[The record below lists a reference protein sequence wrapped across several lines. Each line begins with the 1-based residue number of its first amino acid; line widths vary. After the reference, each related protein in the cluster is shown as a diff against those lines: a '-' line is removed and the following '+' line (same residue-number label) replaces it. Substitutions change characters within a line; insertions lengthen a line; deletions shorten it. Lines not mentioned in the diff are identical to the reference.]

1 MPKSYSFG
9 DFTIDLDRGCL
20 VRAGEEVKLR
30 PKVYEALKYLIENN
44 NRLVSKEELIK
55 AIWPASFVTDDSL
68 VQCLVE
74 VRRALGDE
82 AQRCIKTVPRRGYM
96 FVAEVNPVSL
106 PGFDE
111 TGAGEGATA
120 TPVGADVA
128 GDFAHPQQPA
138 VEPAALIVRKTNYT
152 ALALG
157 ITILVFVNVGLYF
170 FFRDKRPEDD
180 AIHSIA
186 VMPLVNASGDPNL
199 EYLSDGITENIIN
212 SLSRLPRLKVM
223 ARATVFRYKG
233 QEADPIKVGHDLKVG
248 AMLTGRV
255 VQQGNNLT
263 VNVDLMNVADGSQ
276 LWGEKY
282 DRKLSDIFAVQEE
295 IARQISDKLRLKLT
309 GEEQQQLSKRY
320 TENAE
325 AYRAFLLG
333 RFFWERRTEDGMK
346 KGIQHFQQAIDS
358 DPSYALAYVG
368 LADCYLIL
376 YDYGFLSPQES
387 APKARAAATKALE
400 IDDTLA
406 EAHASLAYFKFSY
419 EWDWPGAEAE
429 FRRAIELSPNYATA
443 HHWYGYYLAVRGRFD
458 ESLAEMRRGEEID
471 PLSLII
477 KTNIGRLL
485 FWERKYD
492 LAIAQFKSV
501 LEMDPNFASASEKL
515 AEAYE
520 AKQMYPE
527 AIAEYQKWA
536 ALVGDGELAAQLG
549 PAYAASG
556 YKGAITKWIEHLGQ
570 TREQDYTQR
579 AMLHAAVGD
588 KEQAF
593 LWLGKA
599 YNARSTWLYQLR
611 VAPVFDGLR
620 SDARFADL
628 QKRIG
633 LE

>member
-30 PKVYEALKYLIENN
+30 PKVYQALKYLIENN

-106 PGFDE
+106 PAFDE

-120 TPVGADVA
+120 TPAGADVA

-138 VEPAALIVRKTNYT
+138 VEPAALIVSKTNYT

-263 VNVDLMNVADGSQ
+263 VNVDLMNVADGTQ

-501 LEMDPNFASASEKL
+501 LEIDPNFASAREKL

-599 YNARSTWLYQLR
+599 YEARSTWLYQLR

>member
-1 MPKSYSFG
+1 M
-9 DFTIDLDRGCL
+9 
-20 VRAGEEVKLR
+20 
-30 PKVYEALKYLIENN
+30 
-44 NRLVSKEELIK
+44 
-55 AIWPASFVTDDSL
+55 
-68 VQCLVE
+68 
-74 VRRALGDE
+74 
-82 AQRCIKTVPRRGYM
+82 
-96 FVAEVNPVSL
+96 NPVSL
-106 PGFDE
+106 PGIDE
-111 TGAGEGATA
+111 TGTGEGATA
-120 TPVGADVA
+120 TPAGADFP

-212 SLSRLPRLKVM
+212 SLSRLPKLKVM

-233 QEADPIKVGHDLKVG
+233 QEADPIKVGHELKVG

-263 VNVDLMNVADGSQ
+263 VNVDLVNVTDGSQ

-325 AYRAFLLG
+325 AYRAFLWG

-387 APKARAAATKALE
+387 
-400 IDDTLA
+400 
-406 EAHASLAYFKFSY
+406 
-419 EWDWPGAEAE
+419 GAEAE

-501 LEMDPNFASASEKL
+501 LEMDPNFASALEKL

-599 YNARSTWLYQLR
+599 YEARSTWLYQLR

>member
-44 NRLVSKEELIK
+44 NRLVSKEELIR

-96 FVAEVNPVSL
+96 FVAEVKRVS
-106 PGFDE
+106 GE
-111 TGAGEGATA
+111 TRPGEGATA
-120 TPVGADVA
+120 TPVAVEVA
-128 GDFAHPQQPA
+128 GDLAQPQQPA
-138 VEPAALIVRKTNYT
+138 VVPPALIVRKTNYT
-152 ALALG
+152 ALALVV
-157 ITILVFVNVGLYF
+157 TILVFVNVGLYF
-170 FFRDKRPEDD
+170 FFRDERPKDD

-212 SLSRLPRLKVM
+212 SLSRLPKLKVM

-233 QEADPIKVGHDLKVG
+233 QEADPIKVGHELKVG

-263 VNVDLMNVADGSQ
+263 VNVDLVNVADGSQ

-282 DRKLSDIFAVQEE
+282 ERKLSDIFAVQEE
-295 IARQISDKLRLKLT
+295 ITRQISDKLRLKLT
-309 GEEQQQLSKRY
+309 GEEQKQLSRRY

-325 AYRAFLLG
+325 AYRAYLLG

-358 DPSYALAYVG
+358 DPSYTLAYVG

-376 YDYGFLSPQES
+376 YDYGFLSPKES

-400 IDDTLA
+400 IDETLA

-443 HHWYGYYLAVRGRFD
+443 HHWYGYYLAV
-458 ESLAEMRRGEEID
+458 
-471 PLSLII
+471 I
-477 KTNIGRLL
+477 KTNLGRLL

-501 LEMDPNFASASEKL
+501 LEIDPNFASAREKL

-536 ALVGDGELAAQLG
+536 ALIGDSELAAQLG
-549 PAYAASG
+549 AAFAASG
-556 YKGAITKWIEHLGQ
+556 YEGAITKWIEHLGQ
-570 TREQDYTQR
+570 TSEQDYTQR
-579 AMLHAAVGD
+579 AMLHSAVGD

-593 LWLGKA
+593 FWLSKA
-599 YNARSTWLYQLR
+599 YDARSTWLYQLR

-620 SDARFADL
+620 SDSRFADL

-633 LE
+633 LER